1 MDRDGAVVEASSAE
15 REEIGVEVTKT
26 KQLFRENIE

>member
-1 MDRDGAVVEASSAE
+1 MGAVVEASSVE
-15 REEIGVEVTKT
+15 GEEIGVKVTKT